1 MTVDNIKHSR
11 RITIRKKH
19 QRKKRRENI
28 RVENMSWQKNTE
40 SHSRYVQQGQTDL
53 FYANS
58 KDLIQSWRI

>member
-1 MTVDNIKHSR
+1 MTVDNITHSR

-40 SHSRYVQQGQTDL
+40 SHSRLEGIMFL
-53 FYANS
+53 HPS
-58 KDLIQSWRI
+58 PHKDV